1 LQIRKFKYH
10 NYYIICVLSNNSR
23 KECSIYETRNNIP
36 DHVIELLKT
45 LEELISPF
53 HIKIKSQGNTIKI
66 TLQEKEHPTQK
77 GRLRCITLSLFEK
90 PKSYLINLYD
100 THNSAANHANKERFK
115 QIYEIKVEGD
125 YELKSI
131 EKDVKKLIEGRNLT
145 HHRKYYPF

>member
-1 LQIRKFKYH
+1 
-10 NYYIICVLSNNSR
+10 
-23 KECSIYETRNNIP
+23 
-36 DHVIELLKT
+36 VIN
-45 LEELISPF
+45 PF

-77 GRLRCITLSLFEK
+77 GCLRCITLSLFEK
-90 PKSYLINLYD
+90 PKSFLINLYKI
-100 THNSAANHANKERFK
+100 HNDAINHPNKERFK

-145 HHRKYYPF
+145 HHNKYYPF

>member
-1 LQIRKFKYH
+1 MQIRKFKYH
-10 NYYIICVLSNNSR
+10 NFYIICVLSNNSR

-36 DHVIELLKT
+36 DHVIELLNT

-77 GRLRCITLSLFEK
+77 GCLRCITISLFEK
-90 PKSYLINLYD
+90 PKSYLINLYKI
-100 THNSAANHANKERFK
+100 HNDAVNHANKEKFE

-131 EKDVKKLIEGRNLT
+131 ENDLKKLIKGKNLT
-145 HHRKYYPF
+145 HSRKYYPF